1 MNLPV
6 CPNHKEGKGC
16 ERSELRLLG
25 ENEQS
30 FMFTCACCHL
40 LWAVSK
46 PKTAAAA
53 RWTNKVKAV
62 QKATEQERAEAA
74 RPKVFGRAYAGVRL

>member
-1 MNLPV
+1 MNLPI
-6 CPNHKEGKGC
+6 CPNYKEGKGC

-30 FMFTCACCHL
+30 FMFTCGCCHL

-46 PKTAAAA
+46 PRTAAAA
-53 RWTNKVKAV
+53 RWENRIRQVK
-62 QKATEQERAEAA
+62 QATDRERELAA
-74 RPKVFGRAYAGVRL
+74 RPKVFGRHYAGVRA